1 MNQELLRRNRETRDS
16 SRHERDNSSG
26 GGSRVRGSLNRDMTP
41 NKMGKQNLL
50 ATNTSLTSSDTNIQ
64 IGSVQKNPNKGRN
77 I

>member
-1 MNQELLRRNRETRDS
+1 M
-16 SRHERDNSSG
+16 
-26 GGSRVRGSLNRDMTP
+26 RGSLNRDMTP
-41 NKMGKQNLL
+41 NKMGKQNML